1 MNDTHQDQQMTA
13 FYQPGVAVEDL
24 QLILDRTPVSVWHAL
39 RGQRIFITGGTG
51 FIGCWLLE
59 ALIWANRE
67 LDLGVRLTVLT
78 RRPDAFREKAPHLAN
93 DAIVQL
99 LEGDVNDLGAYS
111 EPVDV
116 VLHAATD
123 VANAVADQRIVF
135 DDIVNGTR
143 QTLALATRCGAVRYL
158 LTSSG
163 AVYGRQPSDMTH
175 VSEQYQGAP
184 DTLQPNTAY
193 GQGKRVSEWLVQNQA
208 SQQGL
213 KTGIARVFAL
223 LGPYLPLN
231 AQFAAGNFILDGLN
245 QRDIKVGGDGTAQR
259 SYLYAADMVVWLL
272 TILIDGA
279 PDQAYNL
286 GSDHAMSIRELA
298 EAVSDLMYGC
308 DRVTIGATAQPNSP
322 VMRYVPSVDKAR
334 TQLNLLQYTDLRS
347 AIRKTI
353 DWRCHSSQVADRE
366 QSGNS

>member
-1 MNDTHQDQQMTA
+1 MHETHQELRMKPS
-13 FYQPGVAVEDL
+13 YQPGVAVDDL
-24 QLILDRTPVSVWHAL
+24 RLILERTPASVWCAL

-59 ALIWANRE
+59 ALIWADRQ
-67 LDLGVRLTVLT
+67 LDLGVSLTVLT
-78 RRPDAFREKAPHLAN
+78 RRPDTFRKKAPHLAN
-93 DAIVQL
+93 DGIVQL
-99 LEGDVNDLGAYS
+99 FEGDVNDLGAFTD
-111 EPVDV
+111 PVDI

-123 VANAVADQRIVF
+123 VVNAVTDQRTVF

-143 QTLALATRCGAVRYL
+143 ETLALATRCGARRYL

-163 AVYGRQPSDMTH
+163 AIYGRQPADMTH
-175 VSEQYQGAP
+175 VGEQYQGAP

-208 SQQGL
+208 SQQDL
-213 KTGIARVFAL
+213 QTGIARVFAL
-223 LGPYLPLN
+223 LGPYMPLD

-259 SYLYAADMVVWLL
+259 SYLYAADMVIWLL

-279 PDQAYNL
+279 PGQAYNL
-286 GSDHAMSIRELA
+286 GSDQALSIRELA
-298 EAVSDLMYGC
+298 ETVSDIIYGGNRVVIGTAAVSNVPAL
-308 DRVTIGATAQPNSP
+308 
-322 VMRYVPSVDKAR
+322 RYVPNVDKAR
-334 TQLNLLQYTDLRS
+334 MQLNLLEYTDLRS

-353 DWRCHSSQVADRE
+353 DWRLHSLQAAGRE
-366 QSGNS
+366 QFGNS

>member
-1 MNDTHQDQQMTA
+1 MKQT
-13 FYQPGVAVEDL
+13 YQPGVAVDDL
-24 QLILDRTPVSVWHAL
+24 RLILERTPVSVWHAL

-59 ALIWANRE
+59 ALIWADRQ
-67 LDLGVRLTVLT
+67 LDLGISLAVLT
-78 RRPDAFREKAPHLAN
+78 RRPEAFRKKAPHLAN

-99 LEGDVNDLGAYS
+99 LEGDVNDLRS
-111 EPVDV
+111 FTDPVDI

-123 VANAVADQRIVF
+123 VSNAVADQRTVF

-143 QTLALATRCGAVRYL
+143 ETLALATRCSAQRYL

-163 AVYGRQPSDMTH
+163 AVYGPQPAGMTH

-184 DTLQPNTAY
+184 DTLHPNTAY

-208 SQQGL
+208 RKQGFQA
-213 KTGIARVFAL
+213 GIARVFAL
-223 LGPYLPLN
+223 LGPYLPLD

-245 QRDIKVGGDGTAQR
+245 QHDIKVGGDGTAQR
-259 SYLYAADMVVWLL
+259 SYLYAADMVIWLL

-279 PDQAYNL
+279 PGQAYNL
-286 GSDHAMSIRELA
+286 GSAQALSIRELA
-298 EAVSDLMYGC
+298 ETISDIMYGC
-308 DRVTIGATAQPNSP
+308 ERIVMGAEPVPNAP
-322 VMRYVPSVDKAR
+322 VLRYVPNVDKAR
-334 TQLNLLQYTDLRS
+334 VQLNLLEYTDLRS

-353 DWRCHSSQVADRE
+353 DWRQTRCKPPVANNPGIHYVRI
-366 QSGNS
+366 